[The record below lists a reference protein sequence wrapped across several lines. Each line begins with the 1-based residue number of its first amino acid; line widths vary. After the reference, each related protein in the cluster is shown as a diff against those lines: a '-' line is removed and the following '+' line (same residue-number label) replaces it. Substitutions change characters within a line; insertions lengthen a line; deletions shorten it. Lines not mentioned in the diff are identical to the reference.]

1 MNALEGQ
8 MLILLA
14 DKMRARPEIA
24 ADLELVTA
32 QIKASRQIQE
42 DWIRL
47 AEEACQP
54 AEAVTQQ
61 RGGA

>member
-1 MNALEGQ
+1 MNALEER
-8 MLILLA
+8 MLTLLA

-32 QIKASRQIQE
+32 QIKASRQTQE

-47 AEEACQP
+47 AEQALQA
-54 AEAVTQQ
+54 AEAATKS
-61 RGGA
+61 RGSA

>member
-1 MNALEGQ
+1 MNDLEER
-8 MLILLA
+8 MLTLLA

-24 ADLELVTA
+24 ADLEMVTT
-32 QIKASRQIQE
+32 QIKASRQTQE

-47 AEEACQP
+47 AEQASQA
-54 AEAVTQQ
+54 AEASTKR

>member
-1 MNALEGQ
+1 MNDLEER
-8 MLILLA
+8 MLTLLA

-24 ADLELVTA
+24 ADLELVTT
-32 QIKASRQIQE
+32 QIKASRQTQE

-47 AEEACQP
+47 AEKACQP

-61 RGGA
+61 RDGA